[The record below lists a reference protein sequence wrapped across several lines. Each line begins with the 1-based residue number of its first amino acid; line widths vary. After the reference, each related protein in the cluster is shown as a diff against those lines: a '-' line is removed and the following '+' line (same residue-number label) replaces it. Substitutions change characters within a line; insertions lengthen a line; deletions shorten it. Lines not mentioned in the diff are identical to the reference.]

1 MNKFDFTT
9 EETKEFIWNKL
20 NEGVISV
27 LFTKKDGTER
37 LMECTLHEDYVP
49 EIKGTK
55 AINPDVIAVYDIE
68 AEGWRS
74 FRWDSIKNVTIR
86 VKHEP
91 QTI

>member
-1 MNKFDFTT
+1 MNTFDFTT

-74 FRWDSIKNVTIR
+74 FRWDSINEVNFSGVTC
-86 VKHEP
+86 ES
-91 QTI
+91 

>member
-20 NEGVISV
+20 NEGIISV

-74 FRWDSIKNVTIR
+74 FRWDSIKNVTIGM
-86 VKHEP
+86 KHES